1 MNFIK
6 KITDNL
12 SGQAGSIIFSL
23 LGGSILI
30 LFWLSLE
37 QIKTEPKLPV
47 WDITDIYNENET
59 EDRLEKKRLQ
69 DKIQAVQPQR
79 PQPTPTSA
87 AVSSQITQT
96 PHGLGPYKDGI
107 YRATSGT
114 PWGKTTIAIKVVNG
128 KWENINLV
136 EIPNSPP
143 SQYAASFLA
152 NQALKS
158 QNGSINGVSGATYTS
173 NAFRDDLNQ
182 IVAKSKS

>member
-6 KITDNL
+6 KITDNI
-12 SGQAGSIIFSL
+12 SGQAKSIIFSL
-23 LGGSILI
+23 LSGSILI
-30 LFWLSLE
+30 VFWLSLE
-37 QIKTEPKLPV
+37 QIKTEPKLPF
-47 WDITDIYNENET
+47 WDITDLYNENET
-59 EDRLEKKRLQ
+59 EDRLEKQELQ
-69 DKIQAVQPQR
+69 AKAQTGQPQR
-79 PQPTPTSA
+79 PQLTPYPNPTA
-87 AVSSQITQT
+87 QITQT
-96 PHGLGPYKDGI
+96 PRLGPYKDGV
-107 YRATSGT
+107 YQATSGT
-114 PWGKTTIAIKVVNG
+114 PWGKTTIAVKVVNG

-152 NQALKS
+152 NQALKA